1 MKGSIQEVII
11 LKDPLLRT
19 VGARAAGTSLDFPW
33 AKESHGPAGSGRPP
47 HLLRPY
53 ILVLWCLV
61 LSRQICRCSPPP
73 HTMKSQS
80 TQEEQVTSLACLRD
94 PAWPAGGGCWQSE
107 DQMLA
112 WWLTAHSPGSGPHVQ
127 DRHCAFVHP
136 FLFQQDKKRD
146 MCLPCCSQQILSGEG
161 RSLGRKSPKR
171 SASPEQPLHSVIYS
185 TSNTFGFSASR

>member
-73 HTMKSQS
+73 HHEVPVHSRRAGDIISMLERPGMASGWGL
-80 TQEEQVTSLACLRD
+80 LA
-94 PAWPAGGGCWQSE
+94 E
-107 DQMLA
+107 
-112 WWLTAHSPGSGPHVQ
+112 
-127 DRHCAFVHP
+127 
-136 FLFQQDKKRD
+136 
-146 MCLPCCSQQILSGEG
+146 
-161 RSLGRKSPKR
+161 
-171 SASPEQPLHSVIYS
+171 
-185 TSNTFGFSASR
+185 